1 MKIAVIGGGPSGL
14 VASINAKNN
23 YNEVYLFD
31 KNPDFGKKLLL
42 TGNGK
47 CNYWNEFQDIS
58 KYHSTNNDALKRI
71 ITTNNL
77 RRTKEFLDSLGIIPN
92 IKNGYYY
99 PFSNQAASIKTI
111 LVEEAMNK
119 GVIFKTNTEI
129 KDIKK
134 DKNFKVYYDNLCEE
148 FDVVVIATGSKSYKK
163 TGSDGY
169 GYNIAKS
176 FNINVLNISPSLVQL
191 VTDTGLEKKWAGIRA
206 LVKIKANEKEE
217 EGEIQFTDYGISGI
231 CVFNIS
237 RNIAINLANKNK
249 QKVKINFI
257 PWFNGNNEEFLK
269 YLNQL
274 DIKLNKKNIS
284 NLCDGFL
291 NYKLT
296 NILASKSKIDN
307 NKKWCELAN
316 TEKMTFINNIHNL
329 EVDVIDTKGFESAQV
344 CSGGISLD
352 EINYETLE
360 TKKVSNLYFCGEVL
374 DVDGDCGGYNLSF
387 AFLSGLL
394 VGRSIY
400 DKSATSKSKYC

>member
-23 YNEVYLFD
+23 FNEVYLFD

-99 PFSNQAASIKTI
+99 PFSNQSASIKTI

-129 KDIKK
+129 KDIIKA
-134 DKNFKVYYDNLCEE
+134 KNFKVYYDNLCEE

-191 VTDTGLEKKWAGIRA
+191 VTDTGLEKKWVGIRT

-231 CVFNIS
+231 CVFNVS

-269 YLNQL
+269 YLNLL

-307 NKKWCELAN
+307 NKKWSELTN

-400 DKSATSKSKYC
+400 DKSATSKSKY

>member
-23 YNEVYLFD
+23 FNEVYLFD

-99 PFSNQAASIKTI
+99 PFSNQSASIKTI

-129 KDIKK
+129 KDIIK

-191 VTDTGLEKKWAGIRA
+191 VTDTGLEKKWAGIRT

-237 RNIAINLANKNK
+237 RNIAINLANKKK

-307 NKKWCELAN
+307 NKKWSELTN
-316 TEKMTFINNIHNL
+316 TKKMTFINNIHNL
-329 EVDVIDTKGFESAQV
+329 EVDVIDTKGFDNAQV

-400 DKSATSKSKYC
+400 DKSATSKSKY

>member
-23 YNEVYLFD
+23 FNEVYLFD

-129 KDIKK
+129 KDIIK

-191 VTDTGLEKKWAGIRA
+191 VTDTGLEKKWAGIRT

-237 RNIAINLANKNK
+237 RNIAINLANKRK

-269 YLNQL
+269 YLNLL

-307 NKKWCELAN
+307 NKKWSELTN
-316 TEKMTFINNIHNL
+316 TKKMTFINNIHNL

-400 DKSATSKSKYC
+400 DKSATSKSKY

>member
-23 YNEVYLFD
+23 FNEVYLFD

-58 KYHSTNNDALKRI
+58 KYHSTNDDALKRI

-77 RRTKEFLDSLGIIPN
+77 RRTKEFLDSLGIIPY

-191 VTDTGLEKKWAGIRA
+191 VTNTGLEKKWAGIRA
-206 LVKIKANEKEE
+206 LVKTNINEKEE

-237 RNIAINLANKNK
+237 RNIAINLANKKK

-257 PWFNGNNEEFLK
+257 PWFNGSNEDFLK
-269 YLNQL
+269 YLDEL

-307 NKKWCELAN
+307 NKKWSEL
-316 TEKMTFINNIHNL
+316 TDTKKMTFINNIHNL
-329 EVDVIDTKGFESAQV
+329 EVDVIDTKGFDNAQV

-360 TKKVSNLYFCGEVL
+360 IKKVSNLYFCGEVL

-400 DKSATSKSKYC
+400 DKSATSKSKY

>member
-23 YNEVYLFD
+23 FNEVYLFD
-31 KNPDFGKKLLL
+31 KNSDFGKKLLL

-58 KYHSTNNDALKRI
+58 KYHSTNNDALKKI

-77 RRTKEFLDSLGIIPN
+77 RNTKEFLDSLGIIPY

-129 KDIKK
+129 KDIIK

-148 FDVVVIATGSKSYKK
+148 FDVVVIATGSKSYEK

-176 FNINVLNISPSLVQL
+176 FNINVLNINPSLVQL
-191 VTDTGLEKKWAGIRA
+191 VTNTGLEKKWAGIRT

-237 RNIAINLANKNK
+237 RNIAINLANKKK

-257 PWFNGNNEEFLK
+257 PWFNGSNEDFLK
-269 YLNQL
+269 YLDEL

-307 NKKWCELAN
+307 NKKWSEL
-316 TEKMTFINNIHNL
+316 TDTKKMTFINNIHNL
-329 EVDVIDTKGFESAQV
+329 EVDVIDTKGFDNAQV

-352 EINYETLE
+352 EIKYETLE
-360 TKKVSNLYFCGEVL
+360 IKKVSNLYFCGEVL

-400 DKSATSKSKYC
+400 DKSATSKSKY

>member
-23 YNEVYLFD
+23 FNEVYLFD
-31 KNPDFGKKLLL
+31 KNPHFGKKLLL

-58 KYHSTNNDALKRI
+58 KYHSTNDDALKRI

-77 RRTKEFLDSLGIIPN
+77 RRTKEFLDSLGIIPY

-129 KDIKK
+129 KDIIK

-148 FDVVVIATGSKSYKK
+148 FDVVVIATGSKSYEK

-176 FNINVLNISPSLVQL
+176 FNINVLNINPSLVQL
-191 VTDTGLEKKWAGIRA
+191 VTNTGLEKKWAGIRT

-237 RNIAINLANKNK
+237 RNIAINLANKKK

-307 NKKWCELAN
+307 NKKWSEL
-316 TEKMTFINNIHNL
+316 TDTKKMTFINNIHNL
-329 EVDVIDTKGFESAQV
+329 EVDVIDTKGFDNAQV

-360 TKKVSNLYFCGEVL
+360 IKKVSNLYFCGEVL

-400 DKSATSKSKYC
+400 DKSATSKSKY

>member
-23 YNEVYLFD
+23 FNEVYLFD

-99 PFSNQAASIKTI
+99 PFSNQSASIKTI

-129 KDIKK
+129 KDIIK

-176 FNINVLNISPSLVQL
+176 FNINVNTVTPSLVQL

-206 LVKIKANEKEE
+206 LVKININEKEE

-237 RNIAINLANKNK
+237 RNIAINLANKKK

-269 YLNQL
+269 YLNLL

-296 NILASKSKIDN
+296 NVLASKSKIDN
-307 NKKWCELAN
+307 NKKWSELTN

-329 EVDVIDTKGFESAQV
+329 EVDVIDTKGFDNAQV

-400 DKSATSKSKYC
+400 DKSATSKSKY

>member
-23 YNEVYLFD
+23 FNEVYLFD

-58 KYHSTNNDALKRI
+58 KYHSTNDDALKRI

-77 RRTKEFLDSLGIIPN
+77 RRTKEFLDSLGIIPY

-129 KDIKK
+129 KDIIK

-176 FNINVLNISPSLVQL
+176 FNINVLNINPSLVQL
-191 VTDTGLEKKWAGIRA
+191 VTNTGLEKKWAGIRT

-237 RNIAINLANKNK
+237 RNIAINLANKKK

-257 PWFNGNNEEFLK
+257 PWFNGSNEDFLK
-269 YLNQL
+269 YLDEL

-307 NKKWCELAN
+307 NKKWSEL
-316 TEKMTFINNIHNL
+316 TDTKKMTFINNIHNL
-329 EVDVIDTKGFESAQV
+329 EVDVIDTKGFDNAQV

-360 TKKVSNLYFCGEVL
+360 IKKVSNLYFCGEVL

-400 DKSATSKSKYC
+400 DKSATSKSKY

>member
-23 YNEVYLFD
+23 FNEVYLFD

-99 PFSNQAASIKTI
+99 PFSNQSASIKTI

-129 KDIKK
+129 KDIIK

-191 VTDTGLEKKWAGIRA
+191 VTDTGLEKKWAGIRT
-206 LVKIKANEKEE
+206 LVKININEKEE

-237 RNIAINLANKNK
+237 RNIAINLANKKK

-269 YLNQL
+269 YLNLL
-274 DIKLNKKNIS
+274 DIKLNKKNIA

-296 NILASKSKIDN
+296 NVLASKSKIDN
-307 NKKWCELAN
+307 NKKWSELTN

-352 EINYETLE
+352 EMNYETLE

-400 DKSATSKSKYC
+400 DKSATSKSKY

>member
-23 YNEVYLFD
+23 FNEVYLFD

-58 KYHSTNNDALKRI
+58 KYHSTNDDALKRI

-77 RRTKEFLDSLGIIPN
+77 RRTKEFLDSLGIIPY

-191 VTDTGLEKKWAGIRA
+191 VTNTGLEKKWAGIRT

-237 RNIAINLANKNK
+237 RNIAINLANKKK

-257 PWFNGNNEEFLK
+257 PWFNGSNEDFLK
-269 YLNQL
+269 YLDEL

-307 NKKWCELAN
+307 NKKWSEL
-316 TEKMTFINNIHNL
+316 TDTKKMTFINNIHNL
-329 EVDVIDTKGFESAQV
+329 EVDVIDTKGFDNAQV

-360 TKKVSNLYFCGEVL
+360 IKKVSNLYFCGEVL

-400 DKSATSKSKYC
+400 DKSATSKSKY

>member
-400 DKSATSKSKYC
+400 DKSATSKSKY

>member
-23 YNEVYLFD
+23 FNKVYLFD

-129 KDIKK
+129 KDIIK

-206 LVKIKANEKEE
+206 LVKININEKEE

-296 NILASKSKIDN
+296 NILVSKSKIDN
-307 NKKWCELAN
+307 NKKWCELTN
-316 TEKMTFINNIHNL
+316 IEKMTFINNIHNL

-400 DKSATSKSKYC
+400 DKSATSKSKY

>member
-23 YNEVYLFD
+23 FNEVYLFD

-77 RRTKEFLDSLGIIPN
+77 RRTKEFLDSLGIIPY

-129 KDIKK
+129 KDIIK

-191 VTDTGLEKKWAGIRA
+191 VTDTGLEKKWAGIRT

-237 RNIAINLANKNK
+237 RNIAINLANKKK

-257 PWFNGNNEEFLK
+257 PWFNGSNEDFLK
-269 YLNQL
+269 YLDEL

-307 NKKWCELAN
+307 NKKWSEL
-316 TEKMTFINNIHNL
+316 TDTKKMTFINNIHNL
-329 EVDVIDTKGFESAQV
+329 EVDVIDTKGFDNAQV

-360 TKKVSNLYFCGEVL
+360 IKKVSNLYFCGEVL

-400 DKSATSKSKYC
+400 DKSATSKSKY

>member
-23 YNEVYLFD
+23 FNEVYLFD
-31 KNPDFGKKLLL
+31 KNPHFGKKLLL

-58 KYHSTNNDALKRI
+58 KYHSTNDDALKRI

-77 RRTKEFLDSLGIIPN
+77 RRTKEFLDSLGIIPY

-176 FNINVLNISPSLVQL
+176 FNINVLNINPSLVQL
-191 VTDTGLEKKWAGIRA
+191 VTNTGLEKKWAGIRT

-237 RNIAINLANKNK
+237 RNIAINLANKKK

-307 NKKWCELAN
+307 NKKWSEL
-316 TEKMTFINNIHNL
+316 TDTKKMTFINNIHNL
-329 EVDVIDTKGFESAQV
+329 EVDVIDTKGFDNAQV

-360 TKKVSNLYFCGEVL
+360 IKKVSNLYFCGEVL

-400 DKSATSKSKYC
+400 DKSATSKSKY

>member
-23 YNEVYLFD
+23 FNEVYLFD

-191 VTDTGLEKKWAGIRA
+191 VTNTGLEKKWAGIRT

-257 PWFNGNNEEFLK
+257 PWFNGSNEDFLK
-269 YLNQL
+269 YLDEL

-307 NKKWCELAN
+307 NKKWSEL
-316 TEKMTFINNIHNL
+316 TDTKKMTFINNIHNL
-329 EVDVIDTKGFESAQV
+329 EVDVIDTKGFDNAQV

-352 EINYETLE
+352 EIKYETLE
-360 TKKVSNLYFCGEVL
+360 IKKVSNLYFCGEVL

-400 DKSATSKSKYC
+400 DKSATSKSKY

>member
-23 YNEVYLFD
+23 FNEVYLFD

-77 RRTKEFLDSLGIIPN
+77 RRTKEFLDSLGIIPY

-191 VTDTGLEKKWAGIRA
+191 VTNTGLEKKWAGIRT

-257 PWFNGNNEEFLK
+257 PWFNGSNEDFLK
-269 YLNQL
+269 YLDEL

-307 NKKWCELAN
+307 NKKWSEL
-316 TEKMTFINNIHNL
+316 TDTKKMTFINNIHNL
-329 EVDVIDTKGFESAQV
+329 EVDVIDTKGFDNAQV

-352 EINYETLE
+352 EIKYETLE
-360 TKKVSNLYFCGEVL
+360 IKKVSNLYFCGEVL

-400 DKSATSKSKYC
+400 DKSATSKSKY

>member
-23 YNEVYLFD
+23 FNEVYLFD

-129 KDIKK
+129 KNIIK

-169 GYNIAKS
+169 GYNIAKN

-206 LVKIKANEKEE
+206 LVKININEKEE

-237 RNIAINLANKNK
+237 RNIAINLANKKK

-269 YLNQL
+269 YLNLL

-307 NKKWCELAN
+307 NKKWSEL
-316 TEKMTFINNIHNL
+316 TDTKKMTFINNIHNL
-329 EVDVIDTKGFESAQV
+329 EVNVIDTKGFESAQV

-360 TKKVSNLYFCGEVL
+360 IKKVSNLYFCGEVL

-400 DKSATSKSKYC
+400 DKSATSKSKY

>member
-23 YNEVYLFD
+23 FNEVYLFD
-31 KNPDFGKKLLL
+31 KNLDFGKKLLL

-58 KYHSTNNDALKRI
+58 KYHSTNDDALKRI

-77 RRTKEFLDSLGIIPN
+77 RRTKEFLDSLGIIPY

-191 VTDTGLEKKWAGIRA
+191 VTNTGLEKKWAGIRA
-206 LVKIKANEKEE
+206 LVKTNINEKEE

-237 RNIAINLANKNK
+237 RNIAINLANKKK

-257 PWFNGNNEEFLK
+257 PWFNGSNEDFLK
-269 YLNQL
+269 YLDEL

-307 NKKWCELAN
+307 NKKWSEL
-316 TEKMTFINNIHNL
+316 TDTKKMTLINNIHNL
-329 EVDVIDTKGFESAQV
+329 EVDVIDTKGFDNAQV

-360 TKKVSNLYFCGEVL
+360 IKKVSNLYFCGEVL

-400 DKSATSKSKYC
+400 DKSATSKSKY

>member
-23 YNEVYLFD
+23 FNEVYLFD
-31 KNPDFGKKLLL
+31 KNPHFGKKLLL

-58 KYHSTNNDALKRI
+58 KYHSTNDDALKRI

-77 RRTKEFLDSLGIIPN
+77 RRTKEFLDSLGIIPY

-191 VTDTGLEKKWAGIRA
+191 VTNTGLEKKWAGIRA
-206 LVKIKANEKEE
+206 LVKTNINEKEE

-237 RNIAINLANKNK
+237 RNIAINLANKKK

-257 PWFNGNNEEFLK
+257 PWFNGSNEDFLK
-269 YLNQL
+269 YLDEL

-307 NKKWCELAN
+307 NKKWSEL
-316 TEKMTFINNIHNL
+316 TDTKKMTFINNIHNL
-329 EVDVIDTKGFESAQV
+329 EVDVIDTKGFDNAQV

-360 TKKVSNLYFCGEVL
+360 IKKVSNLYFCGEVL

-400 DKSATSKSKYC
+400 DKSATSKSKY